1 MINLLP
7 VSAGLGRTGTLIG
20 AYLIKHYN
28 FSALEAI
35 AWLRLCRPGSVI
47 GHQQQWMLS
56 KEASLM
62 NEGNAYRKRHGIS
75 RTPIRHEF
83 GIYSI
88 KQFAAIDEET
98 PTPPPPAVAVN
109 RNSLSTSNSSSSSS
123 SSGSSVCSS
132 VASSTTTTPIAS
144 KLPDTAASNRVQLL
158 LKERVRGISHKVDT
172 MRLNDEEELQSNQ
185 LNNNCE
191 GGTTTA
197 TERTVALA
205 IDVVDAPVESRKAL
219 VPDTKCATI
228 PVTRRSK
235 TVRTSRLI
243 TLEQSQQTQ
252 GDKLNQIKAMR
263 RRPSR
268 SANIITQW

>member
-1 MINLLP
+1 
-7 VSAGLGRTGTLIG
+7 
-20 AYLIKHYN
+20 
-28 FSALEAI
+28 
-35 AWLRLCRPGSVI
+35 
-47 GHQQQWMLS
+47 MLS

-132 VASSTTTTPIAS
+132 VASSTTTTPVAS
-144 KLPDTAASNRVQLL
+144 KLPDTAANNRVQLL